1 MAFGPDEGEVLG
13 REEGE
18 VLGDSLGREEGEV
31 LGDSLEFEEGEV
43 LGDAESVWRRRSD
56 LSARL
61 VPVTSKILA
70 LVTERN

>member
-1 MAFGPDEGEVLG
+1 MAFGPDEGESDGRQEGEVLG
-13 REEGE
+13 ESVEFEEGE
-18 VLGDSLGREEGEV
+18 VLGE
-31 LGDSLEFEEGEV
+31 SLEFEEGEV

-61 VPVTSKILA
+61 VPVTSTILA